1 MTSLRI
7 AILYVEQLRGDCGSE
22 AAMTLLACI
31 GEPYIQDDVVLQGG
45 GLPLSRLPI
54 HTIVSD
60 YETLYTWC
68 VKISDIISYF

>member
-1 MTSLRI
+1 
-7 AILYVEQLRGDCGSE
+7 
-22 AAMTLLACI
+22 MTLLACI